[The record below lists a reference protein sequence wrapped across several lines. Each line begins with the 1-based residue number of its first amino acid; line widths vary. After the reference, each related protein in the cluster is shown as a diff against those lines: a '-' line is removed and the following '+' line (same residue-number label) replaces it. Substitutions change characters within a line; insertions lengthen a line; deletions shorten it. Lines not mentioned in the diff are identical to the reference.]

1 MTRTARKASLGFI
14 FLTVII
20 DVLGGGIIAPVLPRL
35 IESFEGGNTAQASN
49 FYGVLIAL
57 YSLMSFLF
65 ASFIGAL
72 SDRFGRRPVLLL
84 SLLGLAVDYVII
96 ALAPT
101 LAWLVVGRIIAGVLG
116 ASFVTA
122 TAYIA
127 DISAP
132 QDRAKNFGLLGA
144 AFGMGFIVGPLLGG
158 ILGGIDLRLP
168 FWVAAGLAA
177 LNLLYGLLVL
187 PESLK
192 PEHRR
197 PLDWKYANPLGALLA
212 LRQFPSVLPLTAV
225 ATLTYLSLNGL
236 IAVWVLYSAHRY
248 GWNVTQVGISLAV
261 VGVTQAIA
269 QGALVGPLVARFGE
283 RNTVIWGVLISV
295 LAYVLYGLAS
305 QPWMLY
311 LGIVLSSAGGVVSP
325 ALQGAVSS
333 RVAPDQQ
340 GLLQGALASL
350 NNLTNVV
357 APPLVAG
364 LFAFAL
370 SRGVPVGLPLFL
382 CAAFEVLAFVLA
394 WRAFKVGW
402 GDSGQPTTSPSGF

>member
-1 MTRTARKASLGFI
+1 MSRTVRQASLGFI

-20 DVLGGGIIAPVLPRL
+20 DLLGAGIITPVLPRL
-35 IESFEGGNTAQASN
+35 IESFEGGQTGQASN
-49 FYGVLIAL
+49 FYGLLIAL

-65 ASFIGAL
+65 SSFMGAL

-84 SLLGLAVDYVII
+84 SLLGLAADYTII
-96 ALAPT
+96 ALAPN
-101 LAWLVVGRIIAGVLG
+101 LVWLVVGRMVAGALG
-116 ASFVTA
+116 ASYVTA

-144 AFGMGFIVGPLLGG
+144 AFGLGFIVGPLLGG
-158 ILGGIDLRLP
+158 LLGGIDLRLP
-168 FWVAAGLAA
+168 FWVAAGLSV
-177 LNLLYGLLVL
+177 LNALYGLFVL

-197 PLDWKYANPLGALLA
+197 PLNWKQANPLGALLV
-212 LRQFPSVLPLTAV
+212 LRQFPSVLPLAGV
-225 ATLTYLSLNGL
+225 AALTYLSLNGL
-236 IAVWVLYSAHRY
+236 IAVWVLYTAHRY
-248 GWNVTQVGISLAV
+248 GWNVTQVGVSLAV

-283 RNTVIWGVLISV
+283 RRTVIWGVLISA
-295 LAYVLYGLAS
+295 LAYVVYAFAA
-305 QPWMLY
+305 QPWLLY
-311 LGIVLSSAGGVVSP
+311 VGIVLSSAGGVVSP
-325 ALQGAVSS
+325 ALQGAVSA
-333 RVAPDQQ
+333 RVDADQQ

-350 NNLTNVV
+350 NNLTNVL

-370 SRGVPVGLPLFL
+370 ARGVPVGLPLL
-382 CAAFEVLAFVLA
+382 VCAAFEGLAFALA
-394 WRAFKVGW
+394 WKAFGVPLKMKA
-402 GDSGQPTTSPSGF
+402 S

>member
-1 MTRTARKASLGFI
+1 MPQTVRKASLGFI

-20 DVLGGGIIAPVLPRL
+20 DVLGGGLIAPVLPRL
-35 IESFEGGNTAQASN
+35 VESFEGGDVALASR
-49 FYGVLIAL
+49 FYGLLIAL

-84 SLLGLAVDYVII
+84 SLLGLAADYVII
-96 ALAPT
+96 ALAPNLT
-101 LAWLVVGRIIAGVLG
+101 WLVVGRLVAGALG

-132 QDRAKNFGLLGA
+132 EDRAKNFGLLGA
-144 AFGMGFIVGPLLGG
+144 AFGLGFIVGPLLGG
-158 ILGGIDLRLP
+158 VLGGIDLRLP

-177 LNLLYGLLVL
+177 LNVLYGLFVL
-187 PESLK
+187 PESLP

-197 PLDWKYANPLGALLA
+197 PLNWRQANPLGALLA
-212 LRQFPSVLPLTAV
+212 LRTFPNVLPLTGV
-225 ATLTYLSLNGL
+225 YTLTCLSLNGL
-236 IAVWVLYSAHRY
+236 IAVWVLYTAHRY
-248 GWNVTQVGISLAV
+248 GWNVAQVGVSLAV
-261 VGVTQAIA
+261 VGVTQGVA

-283 RNTVIWGVLISV
+283 RRTVVWGVLVSA
-295 LAYVLYGLAS
+295 LAYVLYGFAS
-305 QPWMLY
+305 QTWMLY
-311 LGIVLSSAGGVVSP
+311 LGIVLSSAGGVVAP
-325 ALQGAVSS
+325 ALQGAVSG

-350 NNLTNVV
+350 NNLTNVL

-370 SRGVPVGLPLFL
+370 ARGVPVGLPLL
-382 CAAFEVLAFVLA
+382 VCAGFEGLAFALA
-394 WRAFKVGW
+394 WKAFSLPLKMKV
-402 GDSGQPTTSPSGF
+402 S